1 MKKNL
6 LTIPLLLI
14 SICTLLAQE
23 TNYYDSALTQFK
35 SGNFSE
41 SIKILQPNVQNNTTN
56 YREFLLLA
64 HSHWAL
70 GNTNQSIDNL
80 YSALKLKPNDTEV
93 YIEIIKAHI
102 ASSRFKGAL
111 ELVETAEQKFPNSKE
126 LKLQKAFIFGKY
138 GKINTALAI
147 IETIKQESPNDPRP
161 LAVEAELYFLQG
173 DLEKAEMSLKWA
185 ISLQENSPFFHNNLA
200 LIYDRMS
207 DNEIK
212 QGKKEKSKITLQE
225 AEKSVDKA
233 ISIKEFSQMLAL
245 KKRIQEKLAN
255 L

>member
-1 MKKNL
+1 MKTKNIIFFTIL
-6 LTIPLLLI
+6 LSIFPLF
-14 SICTLLAQE
+14 TQE
-23 TNYYDSALTQFK
+23 SNNYDSALALFK
-35 SGNFSE
+35 SGNYTE
-41 SIKILQPNVQNNTTN
+41 SIKTLQTNVQNGTTN

-70 GNTNQSIDNL
+70 GNTNQAIDTL

-138 GKINTALAI
+138 GKVNTALSI
-147 IETIKQESPNDPRP
+147 IETIKLESPNDPRP

-185 ISLQENSPFFHNNLA
+185 ISLQENSPYFHNNLA

-212 QGKKEKSKITLQE
+212 QGKKEKAKATLQE

-233 ISIKEFSQMLAL
+233 IAIKEFSQMIAL
-245 KKRIQEKLAN
+245 KKRIQEKLSS

>member
-1 MKKNL
+1 MKKKL

-41 SIKILQPNVQNNTTN
+41 SIKILQPNVHNGTTN

-212 QGKKEKSKITLQE
+212 QGKKEKAKATLQE